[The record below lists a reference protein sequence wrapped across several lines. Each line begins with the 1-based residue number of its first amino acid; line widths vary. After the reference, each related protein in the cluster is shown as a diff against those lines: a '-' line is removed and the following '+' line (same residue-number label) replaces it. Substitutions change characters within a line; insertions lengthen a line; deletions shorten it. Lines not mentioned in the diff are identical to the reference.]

1 MEPFSFSVELIKQN
15 STFLEDFN
23 SSLKI
28 SGGTQAPPPLHLPL
42 LRACVTFLTSFT
54 ISNFVFEFW
63 STLAWLHF
71 SFRVI
76 SIVRGSQGLLL
87 LVKKGLNKPTLN
99 KSPSARFKTV
109 SND

>member
-15 STFLEDFN
+15 SNFLEDFN

-28 SGGTQAPPPLHLPL
+28 SGGTQAPFPPPLHLPL

-63 STLAWLHF
+63 STLARLHF

-76 SIVRGSQGLLL
+76 SIVRGSLGLLL
-87 LVKKGLNKPTLN
+87 LVKK
-99 KSPSARFKTV
+99 V
-109 SND
+109 